1 MTQRHPSLH
10 VEMFITVKSFL
21 QAVREDSLSGDC
33 GKGGQQWSE
42 WTWRD

>member
-21 QAVREDSLSGDC
+21 RAVREENPSGNH
-33 GKGGQQWSE
+33 GKGGQPWFK
-42 WTWRD
+42 